1 MVPRLCAHVSVT
13 CKKYNRT
20 VMLTGQDFFPDR
32 TATEI
37 CCLHCQVYFRLSKKS
52 FILFKNVAR
61 RTRLFASSA
70 TLQPKKLVQLAL
82 QLFCCDTVFCCVI
95 GQFVASPSPVICL
108 RSSFHSSKY
117 INKNAISTQRSMA
130 KLRQTLYYD
139 LIARVSLNI
148 ECLLFDFVGSK
159 GVTV

>member
-1 MVPRLCAHVSVT
+1 MVPRLCAHVSVI

-37 CCLHCQVYFRLSKKS
+37 CCLHCQVYFRLSKMLLAARDFLQARPPCNPKS
-52 FILFKNVAR
+52 SFRSLYSCFAVILF
-61 RTRLFASSA
+61 FAA
-70 TLQPKKLVQLAL
+70 
-82 QLFCCDTVFCCVI
+82 